1 MRALRSAVV
10 SRKKLNAQML
20 KQRKTEMKSTKSK
33 KATKKD
39 QNAPKRPATAFFV
52 FMEEFRKTFKE
63 EFPDAKAGPVV
74 GKAGG
79 EKWKSMSDTEKAP
92 YAEKA
97 LRRKAEYEIAL
108 EAYKKNLNC
117 CADAE
122 AEIEMPTESQKSTSE
137 VHDDAEQE
145 ASSSS

>member
-1 MRALRSAVV
+1 MRAQRNAVIA
-10 SRKKLNAQML
+10 RKKPNAEML
-20 KQRKTEMKSTKSK
+20 KQRKAEMKSTKSNK
-33 KATKKD
+33 SMKKD
-39 QNAPKRPATAFFV
+39 QNAPKRPATAFFI

-63 EFPDAKAGPVV
+63 KFPDAKAGPAV

-79 EKWKSMSDTEKAP
+79 EKWKSLSDAEKAP

-97 LRRKAEYEIAL
+97 LSRKTEYVIAL
-108 EAYKKNLNC
+108 EAYKKTLNC

-122 AEIEMPTESQKSTSE
+122 AAMPTESQKSTSE
-137 VHDDAEQE
+137 VHDDVDQE